1 MSTLQEC
8 PLCSTVLYRVEPVDG
23 SIVAYDQTSGN
34 VVPIPQDVLD
44 SYESASVR
52 VGTTYACPNGFP
64 ISYRATLHPTGP
76 RSSRVVAK
84 HVAGNA
90 G

>member
-1 MSTLQEC
+1 MTLQIC

-23 SIVAYDQTSGN
+23 SFVAYDQTSGN
-34 VVPIPQDVLD
+34 EVPIPQDVLD

-52 VGTTYACPNGFP
+52 VGKTYACPNGFP

-76 RSSRVVAK
+76 RSSRLGAN
-84 HVAGNA
+84 HVSGNA